1 MPQIRRKAMGTLESH
16 RDELTPFYVEWL
28 KSGTDQQ
35 KMTAISQFGW
45 WIKPEVKLPQL
56 PAIGAILT
64 DPKESEELRE
74 AAAQSIANMGPSA
87 HQYYMDLLKLADT
100 TEEVSFG
107 NLLNTLCQHPFQA
120 GLVTD
125 KELLY
130 RVALRLASDRDQ
142 WPRGYGMNMLV
153 GMPLEDFHLVADQVI
168 HVIEGKD
175 PDWTSYSAPQQ
186 DVGPAIALLASL
198 NIKEGL
204 DYALRIPE
212 LRPRSKAMFCHR
224 ATWMALSAYGAA
236 AKGALEQYHDS
247 LKHRN
252 FRRAQRLYEAMVKA
266 VEGDTRPPRKL
277 ISMQE
282 AIAAGK

>member
-1 MPQIRRKAMGTLESH
+1 
-16 RDELTPFYVEWL
+16 
-28 KSGTDQQ
+28 
-35 KMTAISQFGW
+35 
-45 WIKPEVKLPQL
+45 
-56 PAIGAILT
+56 
-64 DPKESEELRE
+64 
-74 AAAQSIANMGPSA
+74 MGPPA
-87 HQYYMDLLKLADT
+87 QKYYMDILKLADT
-100 TEEVSFG
+100 TEDVSFG
-107 NLLNTLCQHPFQA
+107 KLLHTLCEHPFQA

-142 WPRGYGMNMLV
+142 WPRGYGMDMLV
-153 GMPLEDFHLVADQVI
+153 GMPLEDFHRVADKVI

-186 DVGPAIALLASL
+186 DVGPAIALLGSL

-212 LRPRSKAMFCHR
+212 LRPKSKAMFCHR
-224 ATWMALSAYGAA
+224 ATFMALSAYGSAA
-236 AKGALEQYHDS
+236 EGALDQYHAG
-247 LKHRN
+247 LKDRN
-252 FRRAQRLYEAMVKA
+252 FKCARGLYEAMVKA
-266 VEGDTRPPRKL
+266 FEGNTLPPRKL